1 MNANKQE
8 IFIEPIDVGTM
19 YLSPDEKQEITHIHI
34 KLSKPFPKKE
44 EAKKL
49 VNRWLSQPALLD
61 ALQALMKHIDDG
73 DLVRNTNN
81 DGASDWAIKML
92 PLMQTLTGAKAAIEL
107 AKKT

>member
-49 VNRWLSQPALLD
+49 VN
-61 ALQALMKHIDDG
+61 H
-73 DLVRNTNN
+73 
-81 DGASDWAIKML
+81 
-92 PLMQTLTGAKAAIEL
+92 
-107 AKKT
+107 